1 MALILKGAPVANAL
15 LACLRARVSALAAQT
30 ITPTLALVQVGADSS
45 ALSYAR
51 AIDKRCSAL
60 GARVQRFEF
69 DENVSMQELR
79 SCIEG
84 INHDPRIHGCIIFRP
99 LPHGL
104 DERSICA
111 ELAYEKDLDGI
122 GPGSLYGVFA
132 GERIGFP
139 PCTAEACLK
148 LLDHYGI
155 ELEGKRVCVLG
166 RSLVIGRPVSLLMQ
180 ARDATVTMCHSKTRD
195 LAEIT
200 READIVVVAIG
211 HANFVT
217 EDMLSPGQVVL
228 DVGINWDARA
238 QKLVGD
244 CDFQAIEEKV
254 AAITPVPGG
263 IGSITTAVLMEHLVT
278 SAERSI
284 SA

>member
-1 MALILKGAPVANAL
+1 MALILKGAPVANTL
-15 LACLRARVSALAAQT
+15 LACLRARVSTLAAQT
-30 ITPTLALVQVGADSS
+30 ITPTLALVQVGTDSS

-69 DENVSMQELR
+69 DENVSMQELS

-84 INHDPRIHGCIIFRP
+84 INRDPGIHGAIIFRP

-104 DERSICA
+104 DERRICA
-111 ELAYEKDLDGI
+111 QLASEKDLDGI

-180 ARDATVTMCHSKTRD
+180 ARNATVTMCHSKTRD
-195 LAEIT
+195 LFHIT

-211 HANFVT
+211 HANFVS
-217 EDMLSPGQVVL
+217 EDMLSSGQVVL
-228 DVGINWDARA
+228 DVGINWDA
-238 QKLVGD
+238 QSKKLVGD
-244 CDFQAIEEKV
+244 CDFQAIEQKV

-278 SAERSI
+278 SAERAI
-284 SA
+284 SS